1 MPLLVGMSPYRRKTP
16 PEAAQALDQL
26 NEVLEHYRRRSAEL
40 ARELAEQIHA
50 CLHAGA
56 TWGEVGERIG
66 MTKQGAR
73 DHWGPYIQGMMDERI
88 TSSAP
93 PAGPARV
100 RRGLPGRD
108 PSARADQDEPP
119 P

>member
-1 MPLLVGMSPYRRKTP
+1 MSPYRRKTP
-16 PEAAQALDQL
+16 PEATQALDQL
-26 NEVLEHYRRRSAEL
+26 NEVLDHFRRRSAEL

-56 TWGEVGERIG
+56 TWGEVGERLG

-100 RRGLPGRD
+100 RRALRGRD
-108 PSARADQDEPP
+108 PSAGADEAKDEDEPP

>member
-1 MPLLVGMSPYRRKTP
+1 MLVGMSPYRRKTP
-16 PEAAQALDQL
+16 PEATQALDQL

-56 TWGEVGERIG
+56 TWGEVGERLG

-88 TSSAP
+88 ISSAP

-108 PSARADQDEPP
+108 RPADAGEEPP
-119 P
+119 PP

>member
-1 MPLLVGMSPYRRKTP
+1 MSPYRRHPP
-16 PEAAQALDQL
+16 PEATEALDQL
-26 NEVLEHYRRRSAEL
+26 DVVLEHYRRRSAEL

-56 TWGEVGERIG
+56 TWGEVGERLG

-73 DHWGPYIQGMMDERI
+73 DHWGPYIQGMMDERV
-88 TSSAP
+88 TSAAP

-100 RRGLPGRD
+100 RRGVPGRD
-108 PSARADQDEPP
+108 RPAEADREQPP